1 METEEEQYRIT
12 ILRSYLFNI
21 LDELLNDTTT
31 QINANMLSDDIE
43 NYSLDRI
50 SVDTEKELPWII
62 GVQIKKDAYTF
73 RSRKS
78 YSQDT
83 INNLNNVGF
92 FEKFENIINSNN
104 KKGILPD
111 IKNIESIQCLNSGAM
126 KSATTNSAE
135 FNIQIQITYREE

>member
-1 METEEEQYRIT
+1 MNENEEQFRIST
-12 ILRSYLFNI
+12 LRLYLFDV
-21 LDELLNDTTT
+21 LDSILNDDTI
-31 QINANMLSDDIE
+31 QINANMLSDDID

-50 SVDTEKELPWII
+50 SVDTEKEAPWII
-62 GVQIKKDAYTF
+62 GVQVKKDVYAL

-92 FEKFENIINSNN
+92 FEIFENIINSNN
-104 KKGILPD
+104 KKGILPN
-111 IKNIESIQCLNSGAM
+111 IKNIESIRCLNSGSM

-135 FNIQIQITYREE
+135 FNIQIEITYREE